1 MATINSTV
9 MILSTKSIPKITG
22 SQLGVNVSDQ
32 TAGFS
37 PNVVKCFS
45 SSSCRRLKLAKLVSA
60 AGLSQIEPDINEDP
74 IGQFELNSIE
84 MEDFKYGYYDGAHT
98 YYEGEVEKG
107 TFWGAIADDIAA
119 VDPPSGFQGLI
130 SWLFLPA
137 IAAGMYFEAPG
148 EYLFIGAGLFTIVF
162 CIIEMD
168 KPDKPHNFEPQ
179 IYKMERGARDKLIND
194 YNTMSIWD
202 FNDKYGDIWDFTV
215 EKDDIATR

>member
-9 MILSTKSIPKITG
+9 TILSPKSIPKIID
-22 SQLGVNVSDQ
+22 SKFGVRVSNQ
-32 TAGFS
+32 S
-37 PNVVKCFS
+37 VNVVKCS
-45 SSSCRRLKLAKLVSA
+45 RRLKLAKLVSM

-107 TFWGAIADDIAA
+107 TFWGAIGDDIAA

-130 SWLFLPA
+130 SWMFLPA
-137 IAAGMYFEAPG
+137 IATGMYFDAPG
-148 EYLFIGAGLFTIVF
+148 EYLFIGAALFTIVF

-179 IYKMERGARDKLIND
+179 IYKLERGARDKLIHD
-194 YNTMSIWD
+194 YNNMPIWD
-202 FNDKYGDIWDFTV
+202 FNDKYGDVWDFTV

>member
-9 MILSTKSIPKITG
+9 TILSPKSIPKSID
-22 SQLGVNVSDQ
+22 SKSGVRVSDH
-32 TAGFS
+32 TVGFS
-37 PNVVKCFS
+37 PNIVKCVN

-130 SWLFLPA
+130 SWIFLPA
-137 IAAGMYFEAPG
+137 IAAGMYFDAPG
-148 EYLFIGAGLFTIVF
+148 EYLFIGAALFTVVF

-168 KPDKPHNFEPQ
+168 KPDMPHNFEPQ
-179 IYKMERGARDKLIND
+179 IYKLERGARDKLISD

-202 FNDKYGDIWDFTV
+202 FNDKYGDVWDFTV

>member
-9 MILSTKSIPKITG
+9 TILSPKPIPKIVN
-22 SQLGVNVSDQ
+22 SKLGVSVSDQ

-37 PNVVKCFS
+37 PNVVKCVS
-45 SSSCRRLKLAKLVSA
+45 SSSRRRLKLAKLVSA

-137 IAAGMYFEAPG
+137 IAAGMYFDAPG

-168 KPDKPHNFEPQ
+168 KPDMPHNFEPQ

>member
-9 MILSTKSIPKITG
+9 TILSPKSIPKIINSKLRVG
-22 SQLGVNVSDQ
+22 VSDQ
-32 TAGFS
+32 TTGFS
-37 PNVVKCFS
+37 PNVVKCVS

-98 YYEGEVEKG
+98 FYEGEVEKG

-137 IAAGMYFEAPG
+137 IAAGMYFDAPG

-168 KPDKPHNFEPQ
+168 KPDMPHNFEPQ